1 MKILEREV
9 EFDFFDIENMAKY
22 ETALEKYMNKLEEIK
37 KFNGKES
44 EGFKKI
50 CEVVYTFFDEVLGNG
65 SSIQILG
72 EKQNYLICLKAMQEI
87 INEKLNSDKK
97 VEDILG
103 KYSLE
108 RLQ

>member
-1 MKILEREV
+1 MKILEKEI

-22 ETALEKYMNKLEEIK
+22 ETALDEYMNKLEEIK

-50 CEVVYTFFDEVLGNG
+50 CEVVYAFFDEILGEG

-72 EKQNYLICLKAMQEI
+72 EKPNYLTCLKAMQEI
-87 INEKLNSDKK
+87 INEKLNNDKK
-97 VEDILG
+97 VDDILE

-108 RLQ
+108 RLK